1 MNRTAARS
9 TTAIDPARAAV
20 EAEINAYNKAFDE
33 LELPWRWDAATY
45 EQMQVGA
52 DPAAGLGAYIE
63 RSHAHLLRAYDKAF
77 LSNLILS
84 VKERCQG

>member
-1 MNRTAARS
+1 MNRPASHSAMLADAQGG
-9 TTAIDPARAAV
+9 AI
-20 EAEINAYNKAFDE
+20 EAELHAYNQAFDE

-45 EQMQVGA
+45 RQVQRGA
-52 DPAAGLGAYIE
+52 DPAACIGEYIE

-84 VKERCQG
+84 VKERRQS